1 MISEFVKKNWILV
14 LVGLV
19 VIVFLFIFSNR
30 TKEHS
35 LENPVLPTVAVNS
48 EELDIE
54 NKSSIMVDVKGE
66 VHQPGVYE
74 IDADARVN
82 DVIKLAGGF
91 TEQADPMPV
100 NLAQKVHDEMTIIV
114 PEIGDDLVVTGSIGT
129 NRKVRINSATQ
140 AEIET
145 LSGIGPSKAQAII
158 QYRDEHGLFVE
169 IEDLLNVSG
178 IGAKTLENIREDL
191 QIP

>member
-30 TKEHS
+30 TEEHS
-35 LENPVLPTVAVNS
+35 LGNPVLPTVAVNS